1 MLPTEVGGILVSI
14 RYEKGGTK
22 MLLIKLIE
30 GITYLVQEL
39 LCLIAILVLKVIEYR
54 WLAITLAFLA
64 LLVLGGLYVYGIKTN

>member
-1 MLPTEVGGILVSI
+1 
-14 RYEKGGTK
+14 

-30 GITYLVQEL
+30 GISNLIQEL

-54 WLAITLAFLA
+54 WLAITLAFFA

>member
-1 MLPTEVGGILVSI
+1 
-14 RYEKGGTK
+14 

-30 GITYLVQEL
+30 GISNLVQEL
-39 LCLIAILVLKVIEYR
+39 LCLVAILVLKVIEYR

>member
-1 MLPTEVGGILVSI
+1 MPPTEVGGILVSI
-14 RYEKGGTK
+14 RYEKGGIK

-30 GITYLVQEL
+30 GISNLVQEL
-39 LCLIAILVLKVIEYR
+39 LCLVAILVLKVIEYR